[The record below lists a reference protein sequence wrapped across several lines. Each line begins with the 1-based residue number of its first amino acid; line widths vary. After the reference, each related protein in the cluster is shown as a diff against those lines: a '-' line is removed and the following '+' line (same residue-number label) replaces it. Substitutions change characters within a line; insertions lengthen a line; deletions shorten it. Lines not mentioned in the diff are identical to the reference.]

1 MSSDQ
6 PSKEAMDAAEAVS
19 NYEEKHFGP
28 ISPGYPGPAKH
39 TEVNDIA
46 RIIDKRVKRKAEI
59 EAAYREGYKDGIS
72 ATNEDAV
79 CVNADWETSDAKR
92 ALEDTND

>member
-19 NYEEKHFGP
+19 DYEEKHYGP

-46 RIIDKRVKRKAEI
+46 RIIDQHVKRAAEI
-59 EAAYREGYKDGIS
+59 EAAYREGFTAGCEHPRDSPDIRWL
-72 ATNEDAV
+72 V
-79 CVNADWETSDAKR
+79 SDAKR
-92 ALEDTND
+92 ELEDTND